1 MNILFISPNSPLE
14 SIGGIERYVV
24 NLIDYCKNQ
33 SHFRIIIVLPTYKDS
48 YIEETGNVV
57 TYFNENIALSKN
69 ISGKEISEKAQ
80 PFAKTVKNIIIKHK
94 INIICAENFHVGLP
108 AAYSLLLNMVA
119 GLHKISLILRLHSFA
134 TTDLQV
140 ELINQLMWNKIS
152 CISKSVAGDC
162 FQKGADINS
171 LSTDYLGVNTNEF
184 NKNITTQYRLREKL
198 NLLPENKI
206 VLTATR
212 IIHGRRNI
220 IQEKGIINLIQ
231 AFSKLSPR
239 YPNLRLL
246 IAVGKPP
253 DNLKN
258 EFDQAYEMLLGYIKL
273 HNIKTKTIVKMFK
286 LNEMPEVYRE
296 SDVFALPSENETF
309 GQVFIES
316 MACGLPVI
324 GTKTGGIPEIISD
337 SYNGYL
343 IPPNDSS
350 ILAQMIEKLINERS
364 TRDRFI
370 RAGIK
375 TVEDKFTSEKQF
387 SNFMKT
393 LEETASGRDITS
405 DTPGAN
411 PS

>member
-1 MNILFISPNSPLE
+1 
-14 SIGGIERYVV
+14 
-24 NLIDYCKNQ
+24 
-33 SHFRIIIVLPTYKDS
+33 
-48 YIEETGNVV
+48 
-57 TYFNENIALSKN
+57 
-69 ISGKEISEKAQ
+69 
-80 PFAKTVKNIIIKHK
+80 
-94 INIICAENFHVGLP
+94 
-108 AAYSLLLNMVA
+108 MVA
-119 GLHKISLILRLHSFA
+119 GLHKIPLILRLHSFA

-140 ELINQLMWNKIS
+140 ELVNQLMWNKIS
-152 CISKSVAGDC
+152 CISKSVTGDC

-184 NKNITTQYRLREKL
+184 NKNTTTQYQLREKL

-239 YPNLRLL
+239 Y
-246 IAVGKPP
+246 
-253 DNLKN
+253 
-258 EFDQAYEMLLGYIKL
+258 EMLLGYIRL
-273 HNIKTKTIVKMFK
+273 HNIEAKTIVKMFK
-286 LNEMPEVYRE
+286 LNEMSEVYRE
-296 SDVFALPSENETF
+296 SNVFALPSENETF
-309 GQVFIES
+309 GQVFIEAMS
-316 MACGLPVI
+316 CGLPVI

-350 ILAQMIEKLINERS
+350 ILAQMIEKLISDHS

-387 SNFMKT
+387 SNFMKR
-393 LEETASGRDITS
+393 LEKMVPTS
-405 DTPGAN
+405 DTPVN
-411 PS
+411 

>member
-14 SIGGIERYVV
+14 SIGGIERYIV

-33 SHFRIIIVLPTYKDS
+33 SHFKTVIVLPTYKES
-48 YIEETGNVV
+48 SIEETGNVT
-57 TYFNENIALSKN
+57 TYFDENIALSKN
-69 ISGKEISEKAQ
+69 ISGKEISEKARL
-80 PFAKTVKNIIIKHK
+80 FSKMIENIIIENK
-94 INIICAENFHVGLP
+94 IDIICAENSPMGLP

-119 GLHKISLILRLHSFA
+119 GLHKIPLILRLHSFA

-140 ELINQLMWNKIS
+140 ELVNQLIWDKIS
-152 CISKSVAGDC
+152 CVSKSVAGDC
-162 FQKGADINS
+162 FRKGADINL
-171 LSTDYLGVNTNEF
+171 LSTDYIGVNINEF
-184 NKNITTQYRLREKL
+184 NKNIKTQHQLRSNL
-198 NLLPENKI
+198 NLLPKNKI

-212 IIHGRRNI
+212 IIHGKRNI
-220 IQEKGIINLIQ
+220 LQEKGMINLIQ

-246 IAVGKPP
+246 VAVGKPP

-258 EFDQAYEMLLGYIKL
+258 EFDQAYKMLLGYIRL
-273 HNIKTKTIVKMFK
+273 NNIETKTIVKMFK

-309 GQVFIES
+309 GQVFIEA

-324 GTKTGGIPEIISD
+324 GTKVGGIPEIISD

-350 ILAQMIEKLINERS
+350 ILAQMIEKLINDRS
-364 TRDRFI
+364 TRNRFI
-370 RAGIK
+370 KAGIK
-375 TVEDKFTSEKQF
+375 TVEGKFTSERQLF
-387 SNFMKT
+387 NFMKT
-393 LEETASGRDITS
+393 LEETASGR
-405 DTPGAN
+405 A
-411 PS
+411 